1 MAIIQPSFY
10 SGMLTPQNS
19 LPFDRA
25 RAQEPLPELPQ
36 NAGSGSL
43 VIIDGFQDTYSGAAH
58 GNIGAYAAR
67 QHGFTG
73 NIYAEQVGGDTGRT
87 SSLSSATFDTL
98 GRAPLSANTT
108 RTLVESFMRNDQTE
122 LLQDLTGDLNKIR
135 ERGLK
140 DSAVNISY
148 GTNAQRQA
156 MEVYSRVRS
165 APPSISSMNMPQ
177 SLQNQYRFSQNV
189 LRAYGI
195 DSERFYSSD
204 VKVSGPERT
213 RLQEQL
219 IQAGV
224 NATSSKEVVSARG
237 EYSAA
242 VKALEAQNNSVVVS
256 AGNNEGVLQSFRND
270 AGGVMPKAP
279 LSSKYNI
286 TLDDNVTTV
295 GATRWRNG
303 NSEYLADYSNRDPQV
318 DIYASGSVGNGLD
331 ENKKKTMGTS
341 FAAPRVAAAM
351 AAIHK
356 NYPGMPS
363 KAVENMMLNSL
374 THELDGQRV
383 LDFSMTEQYMRNG
396 GVLR

>member
-1 MAIIQPSFY
+1 MFQ
-10 SGMLTPQNS
+10 PQNS
-19 LPFDRA
+19 LRFDRA
-25 RAQEPLPELPQ
+25 RAQEQLPELPQ

-43 VIIDGFQDTYSGAAH
+43 VIIDDFQDTDNGAAH
-58 GNIGAYAAR
+58 GNVGAYAAR

-73 NIYAEQVGGDTGRT
+73 NIYAEPIGGDTGQI
-87 SSLSSATFDTL
+87 SSLSSATLNTL
-98 GRAPLSANTT
+98 GRAPLSANTS
-108 RTLVESFMRNDQTE
+108 RTLVESFMRSDQTE

-135 ERGLK
+135 ERGLQ

-156 MEVYSRVRS
+156 MVVYSRVRN
-165 APPSISSMNMPQ
+165 APPSISSMCMPQ
-177 SLQNQYRFSQNV
+177 PLQNQYRFAQNV

-195 DSERFYSSD
+195 DSQRFYSND
-204 VKVSGPERT
+204 VEVSGPERT
-213 RLQEQL
+213 KLQEQL

-224 NATSSKEVVSARG
+224 NATGSQEVVSARG

-242 VKALEAQNNSVVVS
+242 VRALEAQNNSVVVS
-256 AGNNEGVLQSFRND
+256 AGNDEGLLQRFSDD
-270 AGGVMPKAP
+270 AGGRTPRAP

-286 TLDDNVTTV
+286 TLDDNVTAV

-303 NSEYLADYSNRDPQV
+303 NSEYLADYSTRDPQV
-318 DIYASGSVGNGLD
+318 DMYASGSVGNSFD
-331 ENKKKTMGTS
+331 ENKMNKLGTS

-351 AAIHK
+351 ATIHQ

-363 KAVENMMLNSL
+363 SSVENMMRNSL
-374 THELDGQRV
+374 THELDGERV